1 MKKWMYLI
9 FPGIML
15 AGFLVFYLSHKKE
28 AEEKE
33 RAAIAQAAAER
44 AEADRKKKE
53 AEAKAREDARKRQE
67 EREAEERK
75 KEEEKAAKQAKDDKM
90 VRDQIAEF
98 TAKADAAQK
107 QLNSLEIELDRIR
120 KEKDKVSRET
130 FDLAKQVELAR
141 IARRNAELEIQRMTE
156 MIIRRAN
163 DSSLVRP
170 PPVPPAPART
180 S

>member
-15 AGFLVFYLSHKKE
+15 AGFLVFYLSHKKA

-33 RAAIAQAAAER
+33 RIAIAKAASDK
-44 AEADRKKKE
+44 AEADKKKKE
-53 AEAKAREDARKRQE
+53 AEQKAREDAKKRQD
-67 EREAEERK
+67 EREAEDAK
-75 KEEEKAAKQAKDDKM
+75 KEAEKAAKQAKDDKM

-107 QLNSLEIELDRIR
+107 QLTALEAELDRMR

-130 FDLAKQVELAR
+130 FDLAKQVELNR
-141 IARRNAELEIQRMTE
+141 IARRNAELEIQRQTE
-156 MIIRRAN
+156 ILIRRASE
-163 DSSLVRP
+163 SSMTKP
-170 PPVPPAPART
+170 PPIPPAPAK

>member
-15 AGFLVFYLSHKKE
+15 AGFLVMYMGHKKA

-33 RAAIAQAAAER
+33 QVAMAKATADK

-53 AEAKAREDARKRQE
+53 AEQKARDDARKRQE
-67 EREAEERK
+67 EREAEEAK
-75 KEEEKAAKQAKDDKM
+75 KEAEKAAKQAKDDKM

-98 TAKADAAQK
+98 TAKADSAQK
-107 QLNSLEIELDRIR
+107 QLNGLEAELDRLR
-120 KEKDKVSRET
+120 KEKDRVSRET

-141 IARRNAELEIQRMTE
+141 IERRNAELDIQRMTE
-156 MIIRRAN
+156 MIVRRASE
-163 DSSLVRP
+163 SSLVRP
-170 PPVPPAPART
+170 PAIPPAPAKA

>member
-15 AGFLVFYLSHKKE
+15 AAFLVFYMSHKKE
-28 AEEKE
+28 AEQKEIAMKAKAETERIEAEK
-33 RAAIAQAAAER
+33 
-44 AEADRKKKE
+44 KKKE
-53 AEAKAREDARKRQE
+53 AEQKAREDARKRQE

-90 VRDQIAEF
+90 VRDQIAEY

-107 QLNSLEIELDRIR
+107 QVNALEIELDRLR
-120 KEKDKVSRET
+120 KEKDRVSRET
-130 FDLAKQVELAR
+130 FDLAKQVELTR
-141 IARRNAELEIQRMTE
+141 IARRNAELEIQRMNE
-156 MIIRRAN
+156 MIVRRASE
-163 DSSLVRP
+163 SSLVRP
-170 PPVPPAPART
+170 PPVPPAPARP